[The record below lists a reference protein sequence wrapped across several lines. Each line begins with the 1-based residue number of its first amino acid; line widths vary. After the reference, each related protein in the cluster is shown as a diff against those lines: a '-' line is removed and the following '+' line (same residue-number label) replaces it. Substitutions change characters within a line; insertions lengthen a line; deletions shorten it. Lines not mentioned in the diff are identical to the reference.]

1 MNIKNLNN
9 LNSKYIYAV
18 TGYAES
24 TALGVNASSTNN
36 MSGVFDLNGCVWE
49 RVAGCITNGNSNLSY
64 GSSFA
69 NTTANPEGYKTLSTK
84 YATVYPYNS
93 TSDTY
98 ANNWTEYNNL
108 KTATYGYGDAILETS
123 TGGNDSTS
131 WNDDYSAF
139 AYLIAPFFVRG
150 GYYGSGSGAGEFA
163 FGYTDGFPYYDSGFR
178 ACLTF

>member
-69 NTTANPEGYKTLSTK
+69 NTTANPEGYKNLSTK

-93 TSDTY
+93 TSDTKV
-98 ANNWTEYNNL
+98 NNWTEYNNL